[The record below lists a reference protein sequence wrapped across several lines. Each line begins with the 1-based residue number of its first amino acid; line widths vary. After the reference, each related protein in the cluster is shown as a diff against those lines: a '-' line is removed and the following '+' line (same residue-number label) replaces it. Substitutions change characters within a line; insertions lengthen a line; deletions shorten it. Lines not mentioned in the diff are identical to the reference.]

1 MRIRQPGLSQTGRLL
16 NSFINLAN
24 GCAAFAWML
33 TDVSAP
39 GYQMLLG

>member
-39 GYQMLLG
+39 QYLILLG